1 MKFIEM
7 CNELFKDVTKVAYN
21 IDYPKLTANVRVRR
35 INDEMADAGNYTDI
49 LYYYNGDAPTSPVAI
64 IRGIYDSDGW
74 EVVDSYSDRANIQ
87 NFMKMPDAKNFL
99 EELYDMV
106 NDTNWD
112 GKFPKDFASKYRYR
126 LEEAFALRI
135 IYGDLRLN
143 KLVFTD
149 IGEDLIKTL

>member
-7 CNELFKDVTKVAYN
+7 CKELFKEPTKVAYN
-21 IDYPKLTANVRVRR
+21 VDYPKLTANVRVRS
-35 INDEMADAGNYTDI
+35 IKQDGEDYSDM

-64 IRGIYDSDGW
+64 IRGLYDSDGW
-74 EVVDSYSDRANIQ
+74 EVIDNYSDRANIQ
-87 NFMKMPDAKNFL
+87 NFMRMPDAKDFL

-106 NDTNWD
+106 NDTNWN
-112 GKFPKDFASKYRYR
+112 GQFPKDFASKYRYR

-135 IYGDLRLN
+135 IYGDLKRN